1 MTVALDGEQPVPFHA
16 GDRLAHRRAA
26 LVQALGDARAQRR
39 HAFFFEF
46 ENGPEIHLGG
56 IDKVVHDA
64 VLPAAM
70 LPRGGGLTSAP
81 SKCQETLPE
90 AGTA

>member
-1 MTVALDGEQPVPFHA
+1 MTVALDGEQTVPLHA
-16 GDRLAHRRAA
+16 GDRLTDRGAA
-26 LVQALGDARAQRR
+26 LVQALGDASPKRR
-39 HAFFFEF
+39 HAFFLEF

-56 IDKVVHDA
+56 IDKVIHDA

-90 AGTA
+90 AV